1 MLRLKPSKFQV
12 RTTKAISRGVV
23 IESVSDASA
32 VADLSGPG
40 SLKIGEED
48 SEELDHP

>member
-1 MLRLKPSKFQV
+1 MLRLKPSMFQV
-12 RTTKAISRGVV
+12 RTTKALTGDVNT
-23 IESVSDASA
+23 ESVCDASA

-48 SEELDHP
+48 LEELNHP